1 MNENLT
7 PSLIKDINPGA
18 ESSNPIRLTN
28 VNGVLSFVT
37 TNNNSELWKS
47 DGTTQGTVKVPI
59 NENSALGI
67 GSLTSLDSNLFFV
80 AGSGT
85 SNVSITLFK
94 TDFTQD
100 GTALLFG
107 TSSGRS
113 SSASIGNLTQF
124 NDVVVFTSE
133 FQGFNNITRT
143 GVGTSELRK
152 SDGTTSGTSVIK
164 SFDNGGSFDIIS
176 ELTKV
181 NGTLFFTA
189 PDTAPPNVVNGRV
202 TNNKLWKTDGTE
214 AGTVVVK
221 DIKSGFESSNPD
233 DLTNISGTLF
243 FNADDGT
250 NGRELWKSDGTET
263 GTVLIEDINPGE
275 ASSNPDKLTDVNGTA
290 YFIANNG
297 TNGNEL
303 WKSDGTADGTSLVKD
318 IIPGSEGSNA
328 DNLTNVNGTLFFTV
342 DGGSNGT
349 ELWKSDGTESGTAL
363 VKDINAGTNSSNPDN
378 LTNFDG
384 TLYFTADNGANGT
397 ELWKSDGTADGTVLV
412 DDINPGSTSSNPNDL
427 TVVDGELYFSA
438 DDGVNGREL
447 WGLTEVEGNDD
458 NIFGVK
464 DGNPNEFDNVPGKP
478 NQVTIVPTQTGD
490 IELPSKF
497 NAKFESIVAIDG
509 ANGTGGSSAGG
520 ADFPAGSA
528 VLRDGEEGSN
538 DKWDF
543 SQIELRNIAYING
556 RDGNDK
562 IVGSQGADK
571 ILGGAGNDNLRG
583 KKGDDTIE
591 GGIGNDKILGNGGS
605 DILNGQQGNDV
616 LTGGGGKDKFVLSND
631 FGNDVITDFTL
642 GEDEIINTTESIVL
656 AVASVG
662 DAINVAFSNTGD
674 LLQVNLNGNN
684 QAGLENYLLTLGSD
698 RALPY

>member
-59 NENSALGI
+59 NPNSFLGI
-67 GSLTSLDSNLFFV
+67 GSLTSFDDNLLFVGVSGGASNIQNSL
-80 AGSGT
+80 
-85 SNVSITLFK
+85 IK

-100 GTALLFG
+100 GTASLFG
-107 TSSGRS
+107 NG
-113 SSASIGNLTQF
+113 SASIRNLTPF

-133 FQGFNNITRT
+133 FQNFNNIRNP
-143 GVGTSELRK
+143 VGTSDLIK

-164 SFDNGGSFDIIS
+164 SFDNAGSFDIIS
-176 ELTKV
+176 ELTNV

-202 TNNKLWKTDGTE
+202 TNKKLWKTDGTE

-275 ASSNPDKLTDVNGTA
+275 ASSNPDKLTDVSGTA
-290 YFIANNG
+290 YFIADNG
-297 TNGNEL
+297 TNGTEL
-303 WKSDGTADGTSLVKD
+303 WKSDGTASGTSLVKD

-342 DGGSNGT
+342 SDGSNGN

-438 DDGVNGREL
+438 SDGVNGREL
-447 WGLTEVEGNDD
+447 WGLTEAEGNDD

-464 DGNPNEFDNVPGKP
+464 DGNSSEFDNVPGKP
-478 NQVTIVPTQTGD
+478 NQVTIVPTETGD

-497 NAKFESIVAIDG
+497 NAKKFESIVAIDG

-605 DILNGQQGNDV
+605 DILNGQQGNDE

-642 GEDEIINTTESIVL
+642 GEDEIINTTGSIVL